1 MVNSVHW
8 FSVIM
13 KHCFSYFLVTHTKSS
28 FVMRTFLLL
37 LFALLCHHTVSLKS
51 LTPQRFDFKTNM
63 LKSNKISQFISD
75 NQIPLL
81 SVYFVQGA
89 LGLSRLA
96 TSYFYK
102 DELHLSPA
110 ETAAIAGIVSIPWVI
125 KPIYGFITDGLPLF
139 GYKRKS
145 YLIFSG
151 IVGCLSWLALGTIV
165 TDSTGAIIA
174 NVIGS
179 ASIAVSDVVVDS
191 LVVEKSRV
199 TSDTTA
205 EDRTYE
211 KLESPSDKSLDRK
224 PFLEKTDSLPTSESK
239 AGDLQSLC
247 WGASSV
253 GGIFSAYFSGS
264 LLEVLSTRQIFMLTS
279 LFPLIT
285 SFTSLYLDEARAE
298 PVGKNA
304 MTEFT
309 ANMRVQLVQL
319 KNTLLKPEIYLPV
332 LFVFM
337 WQSTPSAD
345 SAMFYYTT
353 TVLGFQPEFMGKV
366 RLFSSIASLTGVS
379 LFRWK
384 LKNYSTKN
392 VIFWTTIA
400 SAFLGLTPVM
410 LVTHFNREI
419 GIPDQLFSLTD
430 AVVLTVLGQ
439 IAFMPTLV
447 LASSLCPPGIEGTL
461 FASLM
466 SIYNGAGVLS
476 SEIGAVLTSSLG
488 ISESNFDNLSLL
500 IIICSLSSLLPLPF
514 IGLLDRKKKE

>member
-1 MVNSVHW
+1 MAPSNNM
-8 FSVIM
+8 I
-13 KHCFSYFLVTHTKSS
+13 KSS
-28 FVMRTFLLL
+28 
-37 LFALLCHHTVSLKS
+37 
-51 LTPQRFDFKTNM
+51 
-63 LKSNKISQFISD
+63 KISQFII
-75 NQIPLL
+75 NNEIPLL

-110 ETAAIAGIVSIPWVI
+110 EMAAITGIVSIPWII
-125 KPIYGFITDGLPLF
+125 KPLYGFISDGLPLF

-145 YLIFSG
+145 YLILSG
-151 IVGCLSWLALGTIV
+151 IIGCLAWLAMGFIV

-199 TSDTTA
+199 PSSSSSSNSSDYHPLSSSAVVSAT
-205 EDRTYE
+205 EDKEYE
-211 KLESPSDKSLDRK
+211 KLENPPTQSEKNSSLDRNQITRDNSSE
-224 PFLEKTDSLPTSESK
+224 EKRMTTDDSLLNPTSESK

-247 WGASSV
+247 WGAASV
-253 GGIFSAYFSGS
+253 GGICSAYFSGS
-264 LLEVLSTRQIFMLTS
+264 LLQVLSTRQIFMLTS

-285 SFTSLYLDEARAE
+285 CFTSLYLEEIRTE
-298 PVGKNA
+298 PVGKSVI
-304 MTEFT
+304 TEFA
-309 ANMRVQLVQL
+309 ANVRVQLLQL

-332 LFVFM
+332 FFVFL
-337 WQSTPSAD
+337 WQSTPSPD
-345 SAMFYYTT
+345 SAMFFYTT
-353 TVLGFQPEFMGKV
+353 NILGFQPEFMGKV
-366 RLFSSIASLTGVS
+366 RLFSSIASLAGVS

-392 VIFWTTIA
+392 VIFWATIA
-400 SAFLGLTPVM
+400 SALLGLSPVM

-419 GIPDQLFSLTD
+419 GVPDQLFSLAD

-488 ISESNFDNLSLL
+488 VTDTNFDNLSLL

>member
-1 MVNSVHW
+1 MRCDEFIYFHGFLS
-8 FSVIM
+8 FSL
-13 KHCFSYFLVTHTKSS
+13 LVMIK
-28 FVMRTFLLL
+28 LLL
-37 LFALLCHHTVSLKS
+37 LLLLLLILCQQSVSLK
-51 LTPQRFDFKTNM
+51 P
-63 LKSNKISQFISD
+63 LKSKQTSAVERNMIKSRKISQFITD
-75 NQIPLL
+75 NEIPLL

-110 ETAAIAGIVSIPWVI
+110 EMAAIAGIVSIPWVI
-125 KPIYGFITDGLPLF
+125 KPIYGFITDGMPLF

-145 YLIFSG
+145 YLVLSG
-151 IVGCLSWLALGTIV
+151 IVGCLAWLAMGLVV

-191 LVVEKSRV
+191 LVVEKSRI
-199 TSDTTA
+199 TTDSKNEN
-205 EDRTYE
+205 EDRVLE
-211 KLESPSDKSLDRK
+211 KLESPSEKSLDRK
-224 PFLEKTDSLPTSESK
+224 PLLEAIDSLPTSESK

-247 WGASSV
+247 WGAASV

-264 LLEVLSTRQIFMLTS
+264 LLQVITTRQIFMITS

-285 SFTSLYLDEARAE
+285 CFTSLYLEE
-298 PVGKNA
+298 TVVKGSVGRSA
-304 MTEFT
+304 MTEF
-309 ANMRVQLVQL
+309 AVNLRSQLLQL

-332 LFVFM
+332 SFVFL
-337 WQSTPSAD
+337 WQSTPSPD
-345 SAMFYYTT
+345 SAMFFYST

-366 RLFSSIASLTGVS
+366 RLFSSIASLVGIS

-384 LKNYSTKN
+384 IKNYSTKN
-392 VIFWTTIA
+392 VIFWATIA
-400 SAFLGLTPVM
+400 SAVLGLTPVM

-476 SEIGAVLTSSLG
+476 SEIGAFLTSSLG
-488 ISESNFDNLSLL
+488 VTDTNFDNLPLL

-514 IGLLDRKKKE
+514 IRLLDQKKRE